1 MPPIENSQVGYI
13 LVKVIPEVKK
23 KPVIINSVVY
33 LRESRDPKKWRERAS
48 VFSFVTDNTPQDP
61 KAFPTQPIDP
71 ERMKNK
77 V

>member
-33 LRESRDPKKWRERAS
+33 LRESRDPKK
-48 VFSFVTDNTPQDP
+48 
-61 KAFPTQPIDP
+61 
-71 ERMKNK
+71 
-77 V
+77 